1 MHRMLHSLLRDAGM
15 HAQVA
20 QVVQVTQVAQGQG
33 RDTGKHVFNVQ
44 LRVQLFV
51 SKPERRQALCM
62 FFAFQATWTGCTITE
77 SQTCTTP

>member
-1 MHRMLHSLLRDAGM
+1 MLHSLLRGAGM

-44 LRVQLFV
+44 LRV
-51 SKPERRQALCM
+51 
-62 FFAFQATWTGCTITE
+62 
-77 SQTCTTP
+77 

>member
-33 RDTGKHVFNVQ
+33 RDTGNHVFNVQ
-44 LRVQLFV
+44 LRV
-51 SKPERRQALCM
+51 
-62 FFAFQATWTGCTITE
+62 
-77 SQTCTTP
+77 